1 MVRQIGDTQGAQAV
15 YGRQQFYADRT
26 VELKIPK
33 TVQVGATEKVTLSP
47 EAQAIRAAQSPS
59 TASQAVSATQA
70 SVYFYSQPVKQV
82 TYEDPRR
89 VHAHSAD
96 DEQSSADHAEPDSD
110 KDDSGFAP
118 GIASA
123 GDTAGGSA
131 SGGKNQ

>member
-1 MVRQIGDTQGAQAV
+1 MVREISAPQTAQAV

-33 TVQVGATEKVTLSP
+33 TVQIGATDKVTLSP
-47 EAQAIRAAQSPS
+47 DVQAMRSAQSPS

-70 SVYFYSQPVKQV
+70 SVYFYSQPVKQL

-96 DEQSSADHAEPDSD
+96 NENASVDRAENDSD
-110 KDDSGFAP
+110 KDDSEFSP
-118 GIASA
+118 GI
-123 GDTAGGSA
+123 TAAEEPQGGSA
-131 SGGKNQ
+131 AGPR

>member
-1 MVRQIGDTQGAQAV
+1 MLREIGVLQTAQAV

-33 TVQVGATEKVTLSP
+33 TVQVGAMDKVTLSP
-47 EAQAIRAAQSPS
+47 DVQAMRLAQSPS

-70 SVYFYSQPVKQV
+70 SVYFYSQPVKQL

-96 DEQSSADHAEPDSD
+96 NENASVDQAEPDSD
-110 KDDSGFAP
+110 KDDSEFTP
-118 GIASA
+118 GITSA
-123 GDTAGGSA
+123 EGPQGGYTAGPR
-131 SGGKNQ
+131 

>member
-1 MVRQIGDTQGAQAV
+1 MVMEISGAQRLQAV

-33 TVQVGATEKVTLSP
+33 TVQVGATDKVTLSP
-47 EAQAIRAAQSPS
+47 DAQAMRSAQAPS
-59 TASQAVSATQA
+59 TASQAAAATQA

-89 VHAHSAD
+89 THAHTTDDETASAD
-96 DEQSSADHAEPDSD
+96 DAEPDSD
-110 KDDSGFAP
+110 KDDSEFTP
-118 GIASA
+118 GITSA

-131 SGGKNQ
+131 AGGR

>member
-1 MVRQIGDTQGAQAV
+1 MAMEISGAQMVQAV
-15 YGRQQFYADRT
+15 YGKQQFYADRT

-33 TVQVGATEKVTLSP
+33 TVQVGSADKVTLSP
-47 EAQAIRAAQSPS
+47 DVQAIRSAQSPS

-70 SVYFYSQPVKQV
+70 SVYLYSQPVKHV

-96 DEQSSADHAEPDSD
+96 NEKESVDHAEPDSD
-110 KDDSGFAP
+110 KEDSEFTQ

-131 SGGKNQ
+131 AGGR

>member
-1 MVRQIGDTQGAQAV
+1 MVIEIGGAQRLQAV

-26 VELKIPK
+26 AELKIPK
-33 TVQVGATEKVTLSP
+33 TVQVGAADKVSLSP
-47 EAQAIRAAQSPS
+47 DVQAMRSAQAPS
-59 TASQAVSATQA
+59 TASQAASATQA

-89 VHAHSAD
+89 VHAHHTDNEKASAD
-96 DEQSSADHAEPDSD
+96 SAESDSD
-110 KDDSGFAP
+110 KDDSGFTQ

-131 SGGKNQ
+131 AGGR

>member
-1 MVRQIGDTQGAQAV
+1 MVIEIGGAQRLQAV

-26 VELKIPK
+26 AELHIPK
-33 TVQVGATEKVTLSP
+33 TVQVGSSDKVTLSP
-47 EAQAIRAAQSPS
+47 DVQAMRSAQAPS
-59 TASQAVSATQA
+59 TASQAASATQA

-82 TYEDPRR
+82 TYEDPRKA
-89 VHAHSAD
+89 HAHSSDSEKA
-96 DEQSSADHAEPDSD
+96 SADSAEPDSD

-131 SGGKNQ
+131 AGGR